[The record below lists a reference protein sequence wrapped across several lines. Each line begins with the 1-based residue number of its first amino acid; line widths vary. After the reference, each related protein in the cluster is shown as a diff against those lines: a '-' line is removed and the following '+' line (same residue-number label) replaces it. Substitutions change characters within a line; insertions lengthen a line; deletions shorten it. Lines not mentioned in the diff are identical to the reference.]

1 MVPPKPLSAKAS
13 AAEKRTERSGGR
25 SDPIALAA
33 RNWHRAGWSDA
44 ADGMAAV
51 TSVMRVQQLLLAL
64 VEDVLRPDALTFARY
79 EVLMLLSLSR
89 TGELPLSTVSSR
101 LQVHPAS
108 VTGLVKRLEQDRH
121 VTRRTDPQDARARLV
136 RVTGQGRGLAL
147 RATDRLNDEVFSRG
161 WIAGEHGRN
170 LFMMLREARSAYGDL
185 DDMSDHRA

>member
-1 MVPPKPLSAKAS
+1 MVPPKPPTVKVQAS
-13 AAEKRTERSGGR
+13 GERTGGR
-25 SDPIALAA
+25 TDPIALAA
-33 RNWHRAGWSDA
+33 RNWRRAGWSDA

-51 TSVMRVQQLLLAL
+51 TSVMRVQQLLLAK

-121 VTRRTDPQDARARLV
+121 VARRTDPQDARARLV
-136 RVTGQGRGLAL
+136 RITHRGRALAL
-147 RATDRLNDEVFSRG
+147 RATSRLNDQVFARG
-161 WIAGEHGRN
+161 WIAGEQGRD
-170 LFMMLREARSAYGDL
+170 LFAILRQARSAYGDL
-185 DDMSDHRA
+185 DGVPVNGL